1 MASSSESRKND
12 INVTPLV
19 DVVFTL
25 LIAFLVTM
33 PVLMRNISLEI
44 PPELADDEIP
54 ADQSGN
60 PVTICGRLDGTVI
73 VTEGTADQS
82 INRAELANTVR
93 PMLEAKQTERVVFVD
108 FEDSL
113 PYGDAV
119 GIMDTLKGL
128 QRGEGDSL
136 VDKLALLSRDDPNVD
151 CATR

>member
-1 MASSSESRKND
+1 MSQSASRKHD

-44 PPELADDEIP
+44 PPELEDDEVP
-54 ADQSGN
+54 TDQAGN
-60 PVTICGRLDGTVI
+60 PVSVCGRLDGTII
-73 VTEGTADQS
+73 VAEGSSERS
-82 INRAELANTVR
+82 INRAELPETVR

-108 FEDSL
+108 FEDGL
-113 PYGDAV
+113 PFGDAV
-119 GIMDTLKGL
+119 GIMDSLKGL
-128 QRGEGDSL
+128 QRNNNDL
-136 VDKLALLSRDDPNVD
+136 VEKLALLSRDDPNVD

>member
-44 PPELADDEIP
+44 PPELEDDEIP
-54 ADQSGN
+54 VDQTGDT
-60 PVTICGRLDGTVI
+60 VTICGRLDGSLI
-73 VTEGTADQS
+73 VAEGTAEQTVD
-82 INRAELANTVR
+82 RAELANVVR
-93 PMLEAKQTERVVFVD
+93 PMMEAKQTERVIFVD
-108 FEDSL
+108 FEDGLS
-113 PYGDAV
+113 YGEAV
-119 GIMDTLKGL
+119 SIMDTLKGL
-128 QRGEGDSL
+128 QRGEDSL
-136 VDKLALLSRDDPNVD
+136 VDKLALLSREDPNRD

>member
-1 MASSSESRKND
+1 MSQSASRKSD

-44 PPELADDEIP
+44 PPELEEDEVP
-54 ADQSGN
+54 TDQVGN
-60 PVTICGRLDGTVI
+60 PVSICGRLDGTII
-73 VTEGTADQS
+73 VAEGTSERS
-82 INRAELANTVR
+82 INRQELAETVR

-119 GIMDTLKGL
+119 GMLDTLKGL
-128 QRGEGDSL
+128 KRGEDPL
-136 VDKLALLSRDDPNVD
+136 VDKLAMLTRDDPDID